1 LKRHCESRHRNSTSR
16 CPKCYKTFKY
26 PLSDHLNRGRC
37 KAKPGL
43 QKSSSTARKT
53 KRANSQYPHTNP
65 LMLNPDITE
74 QHARQSKPAETARN
88 DTLLPIQSE
97 LGAAPTGDVRTA
109 TSVMSTI
116 QQDGAALLDAEHF
129 RPSTNS
135 TTNKFQD
142 LPLNIDHTALLHTH
156 PRPTGGYTDSIWPQ
170 IPLPPIEA
178 ARCIDGHV
186 DIPPRESHQS
196 SAAPASV
203 LQDLTGCP
211 TGAGRDAPFNSRR
224 AEFRWL
230 GVFGTSWDTNPS
242 QGEPFNEEMVD

>member
-1 LKRHCESRHRNSTSR
+1 
-16 CPKCYKTFKY
+16 
-26 PLSDHLNRGRC
+26 
-37 KAKPGL
+37 
-43 QKSSSTARKT
+43 
-53 KRANSQYPHTNP
+53 
-65 LMLNPDITE
+65 MLTPDITE

-109 TSVMSTI
+109 TSVLSTI

-156 PRPTGGYTDSIWPQ
+156 PRPTGGYTDGIWPQ

-178 ARCIDGHV
+178 ARYINGHV
-186 DIPPRESHQS
+186 DIPPRESYQS

-203 LQDLTGCP
+203 LQDLTGCH

-224 AEFRWL
+224 AEFRWS
-230 GVFGTSWDTNPS
+230 GVFGTSWDSNPS
-242 QGEPFNEEMVD
+242 QGEPFNEEMVDQPWTGSFGSTYNSESNQGLLSHDQTANQQWSGIFGNGWHSCLYVPTIEQPALLENAGF